1 VVGVRFVVEPG
12 DLGVAGRSVQAD
24 RFGKRLHPGDRV
36 RLLRRPLVRR
46 DPPETKTIFRR
57 AFGRTFVIEEFSDYG
72 FAELDL
78 RKIQKWDSVWVE
90 PELLA
95 KKQYRPIARLRILP
109 DIECRWREAWDIEV
123 QRLAICHFQGRQDL
137 ETIACAIRHDGLS
150 FPFRMAA
157 KN

>member
-1 VVGVRFVVEPG
+1 MARKHYP
-12 DLGVAGRSVQAD
+12 LRPLD

-57 AFGRTFVIEEFSDYG
+57 AVGCTFVIEEFSNYG

-90 PELLA
+90 PELL
-95 KKQYRPIARLRILP
+95 RLVQRGRLVP
-109 DIECRWREAWDIEV
+109 SERWQRR
-123 QRLAICHFQGRQDL
+123 RLAI
-137 ETIACAIRHDGLS
+137 
-150 FPFRMAA
+150 
-157 KN
+157 